1 MNLKKDSMVILN
13 KKEVQKNKYIEI
25 ENIDKIT
32 SNRTDGLIFPLDL
45 WISEKQKLIKIDN
58 KVGIKISS
66 SQTITD
72 IIEYLSLISVVQFNF
87 TTFKDGRPFTL
98 ARKLREIY
106 QYKGEIR
113 ASGHILPDQYI
124 FLLRCGFNSVE
135 IEESKVNIWRSI
147 FDSDEGLY
155 YQ

>member
-87 TTFKDGRPFTL
+87 TTFK
-98 ARKLREIY
+98 
-106 QYKGEIR
+106 
-113 ASGHILPDQYI
+113 
-124 FLLRCGFNSVE
+124 SVNKF
-135 IEESKVNIWRSI
+135 SS
-147 FDSDEGLY
+147 
-155 YQ
+155 